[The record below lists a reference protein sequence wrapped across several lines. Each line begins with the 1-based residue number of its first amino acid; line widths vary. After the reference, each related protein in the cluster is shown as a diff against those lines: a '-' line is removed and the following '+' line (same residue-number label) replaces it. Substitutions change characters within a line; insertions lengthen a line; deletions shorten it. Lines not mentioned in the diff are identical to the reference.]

1 MNVAEYGQLIRTK
14 DRAVLEYRRRLDH
27 PPEKVWRALTEPGQ
41 LAAWFPTTI
50 DGERVTGAALTFR
63 FEHLDIEPMHGEM
76 LRFEPPA
83 LLEFTWGRT
92 GSASPSRPTARAR
105 P

>member
-1 MNVAEYGQLIRTK
+1 MSVAGYGQLIRTE
-14 DRAVLEYRRRLDH
+14 DRAVLEYRRRLAH
-27 PPEKVWRALTEPGQ
+27 PRERVWRTLTEPDQ

-50 DGERVTGAALTFR
+50 DGDRVVGSALTFR
-63 FEHLDIEPMHGEM
+63 FEHLDIDPMYGEM

-92 GSASPSRPTARAR
+92 GSALRSSPTAMG
-105 P
+105 PP